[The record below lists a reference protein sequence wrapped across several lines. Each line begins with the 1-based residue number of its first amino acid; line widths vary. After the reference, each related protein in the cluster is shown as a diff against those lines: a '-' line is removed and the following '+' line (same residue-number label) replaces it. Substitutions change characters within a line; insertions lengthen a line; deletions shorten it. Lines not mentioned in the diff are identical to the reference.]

1 MDNLD
6 KTAVRPEFKLE
17 IYKIYILPSIRFL
30 LTVHDLPQ
38 TYLLKLDSMANQYLK
53 RWAGLPRCATTAILH
68 LDSALNIK
76 NISSLYLE
84 AHTLSHTATRLKGDL
99 VNLALDNKL
108 ERESEFR
115 RKKSV
120 TVEAEYIY
128 KSAFSQNTVQGEVP
142 GTRVAQSDCVPR
154 SRDF

>member
-1 MDNLD
+1 M
-6 KTAVRPEFKLE
+6 
-17 IYKIYILPSIRFL
+17 
-30 LTVHDLPQ
+30 TVHDLPQ

-84 AHTLSHTATRLKGDL
+84 AHTLSHTATRLKGDRK

-120 TVEAEYIY
+120 TVEAESIF

-142 GTRVAQSDCVPR
+142 GTTPETVITISDEGVTTLTLPD
-154 SRDF
+154 SMDDLSPPETFIKEVKADAK